1 MKKELQ
7 FAALKS
13 ILKYGRLYKRLARRK
28 NDDKNQRRGTQ
39 MNVKGL
45 EMLTKREQVNI
56 KRLEKQ
62 EAQLKKA
69 INEFRQLK
77 SEWYSF
83 IYEKYGIDLNEE
95 EKE

>member
-13 ILKYGRLYKRLARRK
+13 ILKYSGLYKRLARRK
-28 NDDKNQRRGTQ
+28 SDDKNQKERNE

-45 EMLTKREQVNI
+45 EMLTKREQENI

-77 SEWYSF
+77 SEWYLF
-83 IYEKYGIDLNEE
+83 IYEKYGIDLN
-95 EKE
+95 KEGKE